1 MTYSWVSA
9 RSHWPLSTM
18 SWNSITRRL
27 AFAGSLRTELCPS
40 ASRSASRLE
49 PFASSVSFR
58 VALTVSAAKL
68 RRLRRGKLRGEPQ
81 RHREPLELVMRPEEE
96 LGRVVA
102 RVAVHLLDYDFGGR
116 QRFLRLGGFG

>member
-1 MTYSWVSA
+1 
-9 RSHWPLSTM
+9 M

-58 VALTVSAAKL
+58 VAFTPKL
-68 RRLRRGKLRGEPQ
+68 RRLRRRQLRREPQ
-81 RHREPLELVMRPEEE
+81 RYRQPLELVMRLEEE
-96 LGRVVA
+96 LRRVVP
-102 RVAVHLLDYDFGGR
+102 RVAGQLLDHDLGGR
-116 QRFLRLGGFG
+116 QRL